1 MRTVQLC
8 WPPGTR
14 GKPVPSQGMPRRLRR
29 FLCIIVAI
37 TPAWTVARAAVSR
50 DAPAATLL
58 AAPARAWA
66 VECANNEILVI
77 QHPGSYLRYHLH
89 VVDEKGDQTRDQIE
103 TPQGSVARL
112 ILRDGRALTPEQD
125 SAERDRLNGQLTS
138 PAMFARHIRR
148 EQDNKKMGVELLK
161 LMPDAM
167 LWSYA
172 SDQPQL
178 PRQTAGAATMV
189 VVDFK
194 PNPIWSP
201 PTIQSEP
208 LTGLEGR
215 IWIDPRTRR
224 MVHLDARLSHAVNI
238 GWGMVAHIYPGGTI
252 TLQQTNAG
260 GERWIV
266 EHIVEQLTLRA
277 LMVKNVKQRLVFDTS
292 DFQPVQP
299 MTYQQAIK
307 TLLDTPLP
315 SHGTTP

>member
-1 MRTVQLC
+1 MRTAQSAC
-8 WPPGTR
+8 PPATR
-14 GKPVPSQGMPRRLRR
+14 GKQVPSQGMPRRLRCL
-29 FLCIIVAI
+29 LCVFILAI
-37 TPAWTVARAAVSR
+37 AAACTMPCPGASQ
-50 DAPAATLL
+50 DTPAATLL

-66 VECANNEILVI
+66 MDCANNEILVI
-77 QHPGSYLRYHLH
+77 QHPGSYLRYRLH

-103 TPQGSVARL
+103 TLQGSVARL
-112 ILRDGRALTPEQD
+112 ILRDGRPLTPEQD

-138 PAMFARHIRR
+138 PNMFARHIRR

-172 SDQPQL
+172 VGQPQL
-178 PRQTAGAATMV
+178 PKQTVGATTMV
-189 VVDFK
+189 VLDFK
-194 PNPIWSP
+194 PKPQWSAP
-201 PTIQSEP
+201 NIESEP

-224 MVHLDARLSHAVNI
+224 MVHLEGTLSHAVNI

-266 EHIVEQLTLRA
+266 EHIVEQLSLRA
-277 LMVKNVKQRLVFDTS
+277 LMVKNVKQRLNFDTS
-292 DFQPVQP
+292 DFQPVSP
-299 MTYQQAIK
+299 MSYQQAIK

-315 SHGTTP
+315 AR